1 MSTPRHARQQPK
13 AATRA
18 RARTAAR
25 HARPQPAGV
34 AGWKPAGVLGLI
46 LALYTVS
53 TDSPLAEHGHA
64 HATLSLQAD
73 GSLTTADGPKAERQG
88 AQSEAPAP
96 EPSPSAERRNATES
110 PREAITPDEAARS
123 GTRSP
128 IPLPPPRPP
137 ATTPTPHPTVAGPA
151 IGHVASGPPQASK
164 PPAAA
169 TPTSAPASRTEPKPP
184 ATSKEHPQV
193 GVGTPA
199 PGPSASHSPT
209 TAPTTPVTTPG
220 GFPTAATTGPS
231 GALTPSG
238 SITVTTSGTVLQDL
252 DVTGTISIAPGVSNV
267 TIKNVRVRS
276 STSLYLIDDRGTNLT
291 VQDSELIGTAV
302 PAPSDAVNLNLG
314 TLTLT
319 RDDIS
324 GVRNGVNLGGPAVIQ
339 DCYFHGIVQNPSS
352 HNEDIYIGSGGNVRI
367 VHNTLLNG
375 LAQTAAVFIK
385 TDFGPISNVLVQ
397 NNLMAGGGYV
407 IYGGSGGPNG
417 SATDVVATGNVISRT
432 FFANGGQFGVR
443 TAWPSDAASRWSGN
457 VWDDGSP
464 A

>member
-25 HARPQPAGV
+25 HARPQPVGV
-34 AGWKPAGVLGLI
+34 AGWKPAGVLGLV

-53 TDSPLAEHGHA
+53 TDSPLAEHGPA

-96 EPSPSAERRNATES
+96 EPSPSAERRGATES
-110 PREAITPDEAARS
+110 PREATTPDEAARS

-128 IPLPPPRPP
+128 IPLPPQP
-137 ATTPTPHPTVAGPA
+137 AAATPTPHPTVAGAA

-164 PPAAA
+164 APAAA
-169 TPTSAPASRTEPKPP
+169 TPTGAPASRTEPNPT

-252 DVTGTISIAPGVSNV
+252 DVTGIIYIAPGVSNV

-276 STSLYLIDDRGTNLT
+276 STTLYLIDDRGTNLT
-291 VQDSELIGTAV
+291 IQDSELTGTGF
-302 PAPSDAVNLNLG
+302 PAPTDAVNLSFG

-324 GVRNGVNLGGPAVIQ
+324 VVRNGVNLSGPALIQ

-352 HNEDIYIGSGGNVRI
+352 HNEDIYIGAGGNVRI

-385 TDFGPISNVLVQ
+385 SDFGPINDVLLQ

-407 IYGGSGGPNG
+407 VYGGGAGPHG
-417 SATDVVATGNVISRT
+417 TATNVRATGNTISRT
-432 FFANGGQFGVR
+432 FFPNGGLYGPR
-443 TAWPSDAASRWSGN
+443 ASWPTDPGSQWTGN